1 MLNKAKHLN
10 THKHTILLLVKN
22 NMAFDGT
29 RVIMGAISIVIGLV
43 LLPLVATFKE
53 SAEGETAVSN
63 VSGLTSVLD
72 LILYGFT
79 FGLVGIGIGMIYLGF
94 KK

>member
-1 MLNKAKHLN
+1 MG
-10 THKHTILLLVKN
+10 
-22 NMAFDGT
+22 FDGT
-29 RVIMGAISIVIGLV
+29 RIIMGAISIIIGLV

-53 SAEGETAVSN
+53 TAEGETAVSN

-79 FGLVGIGIGMIYLGF
+79 FGLVGLGIGLIYLGF
-94 KK
+94 KR

>member
-1 MLNKAKHLN
+1 
-10 THKHTILLLVKN
+10 
-22 NMAFDGT
+22 MAFDGT
-29 RVIMGAISIVIGLV
+29 RVIMGAISIIIGFV

-79 FGLVGIGIGMIYLGF
+79 FGLVGI
-94 KK
+94 

>member
-1 MLNKAKHLN
+1 MG
-10 THKHTILLLVKN
+10 
-22 NMAFDGT
+22 FDGT
-29 RVIMGAISIVIGLV
+29 RIIMGAISIIIGLV

-53 SAEGETAVSN
+53 DAEGETAVSN

-79 FGLVGIGIGMIYLGF
+79 FGLVGLGIGLIYLGF